1 MNYCLKGHSA
11 YLLLRT
17 HLVGRHGD
25 GLLGV
30 CAAGRRVAG
39 GGCRLGQDDA
49 DQVSGDDA
57 AGRQGLTGVRQGLRA
72 VQRQTE
78 LCVCTETQ
86 TGNTGSHGGPSLGE
100 LVSGC
105 RGTTR
110 RPVRT
115 HPSLLLTQSR
125 VMGDSLLSSVLHEP
139 PGLWIIFTLNSPP
152 QQKDPLPPSLTQLP
166 GLVSHQF

>member
-1 MNYCLKGHSA
+1 MDYCLKGHSA

-49 DQVSGDDA
+49 DQISGDDA
-57 AGRQGLTGVRQGLRA
+57 AGRQGLTGVCQGLRA
-72 VQRQTE
+72 VQRQTK

-86 TGNTGSHGGPSLGE
+86 TRNTGSHGGPSLGE

-110 RPVRT
+110 RPEDTSV
-115 HPSLLLTQSR
+115 PAAPPCLTQSR
-125 VMGDSLLSSVLHEP
+125 VMSVFCHPSSVLHEP

-152 QQKDPLPPSLTQLP
+152 QQKEPCPRL
-166 GLVSHQF
+166 